1 MFSYGRM
8 HHWKRITRLTN
19 AHCTGIQ
26 AGKDNYSYLG
36 PWKIRDYEVVKE
48 IGKIIIRDYEVVK
61 EIGKIIIYFSHC
73 STTWL
78 LKAVNLTIVL
88 IMNKTSK
95 TTLTASGP

>member
-26 AGKDNYSYLG
+26 AGKDNYSCLG
-36 PWKIRDYEVVKE
+36 PWK
-48 IGKIIIRDYEVVK
+48 IRDYEVVK